1 LTQAFAG
8 DIVSI
13 AGLNN
18 GTVGQ
23 TINSLGCNE
32 VIPSIPI
39 DPPMISLT
47 LSFND
52 SPLKGTEGDKC
63 TIN

>member
-1 LTQAFAG
+1 M
-8 DIVSI
+8 SI
-13 AGLNN
+13 AGLSK
-18 GTVGQ
+18 GTVGHTVNAQ
-23 TINSLGCNE
+23 GNNF

-47 LSFND
+47 VSFND
-52 SPLKGTEGDKC
+52 SPLKGLEGDKC